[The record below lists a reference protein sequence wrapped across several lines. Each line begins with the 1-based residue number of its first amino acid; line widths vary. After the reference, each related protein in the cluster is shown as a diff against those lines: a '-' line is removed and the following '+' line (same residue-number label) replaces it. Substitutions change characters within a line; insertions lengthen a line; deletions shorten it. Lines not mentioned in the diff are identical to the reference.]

1 MHPIQLMQCIKCGGT
16 FPNISSF
23 RCLHESVVFPKAL
36 LYGTVD
42 YLKYSRGS
50 FPPQTSYLCAF
61 GSLTILESLII
72 LEQGPKPLGVLRSL
86 ASTYIIYYD
95 YIWSITNQAIK
106 PKLRENSIRIKIEFC
121 FCQISIQ
128 ICNCEFDIA
137 YVISN
142 SNFQNYIC
150 NISVNVMRN
159 LA

>member
-16 FPNISSF
+16 FPNISYF
-23 RCLHESVVFPKAL
+23 RCLHGSVVFPKAL

-95 YIWSITNQAIK
+95 YIWSITNQVIK
-106 PKLRENSIRIKIEFC
+106 PNLRENSIRIKIEFC
-121 FCQISIQ
+121 FC
-128 ICNCEFDIA
+128 
-137 YVISN
+137 
-142 SNFQNYIC
+142 
-150 NISVNVMRN
+150 
-159 LA
+159 